1 MKLINELYNYR
12 EMIFSLVRRDL
23 KGRYKG
29 SVLGFLWTFLNPLF
43 QLGIYT
49 LVFSVILDGG
59 VEDYYMFLFVALVP
73 WIFFSTSV
81 LGGATC
87 IWDQQ
92 DLVKKIYFPREVL
105 PISFVLSQ
113 LINMILSMLVVFA
126 FLVFSGRGI
135 NWVAML
141 CLPVV
146 IIDELLLS
154 LSMAMI
160 VSGITVYL
168 RDIQYILNI
177 IVMGWQFMTPVLYG
191 IDRVPKEL
199 MPVFMLNPMTP
210 VIIAYRDIFY
220 YKKVP
225 ELQTLFHGSAMG
237 IAVLLIGIFIFSRL
251 KRRFAEVL

>member
-92 DLVKKIYFPREVL
+92 DLVKKNLFSKRGAAYIICIKSAYKHDSKYACCIC
-105 PISFVLSQ
+105 ISC
-113 LINMILSMLVVFA
+113 VFRQ
-126 FLVFSGRGI
+126 G
-135 NWVAML
+135 
-141 CLPVV
+141 
-146 IIDELLLS
+146 D
-154 LSMAMI
+154 
-160 VSGITVYL
+160 
-168 RDIQYILNI
+168 
-177 IVMGWQFMTPVLYG
+177 
-191 IDRVPKEL
+191 
-199 MPVFMLNPMTP
+199 
-210 VIIAYRDIFY
+210 
-220 YKKVP
+220 
-225 ELQTLFHGSAMG
+225 
-237 IAVLLIGIFIFSRL
+237 
-251 KRRFAEVL
+251 